1 MRFSFIS
8 EYSLTYMLFILGSGI
23 LGIAFDDFSI
33 SVLDIETWKIV
44 RKFSG
49 HHGRINDMV
58 IFNSFSAVSYT
69 YVYLIHS
76 KLRGYSLQVF
86 SHLVLYSAANGKT
99 VV

>member
-1 MRFSFIS
+1 MFSFIS

-58 IFNSFSAVSYT
+58 IFNSFSAVSY
-69 YVYLIHS
+69 VYIYMP
-76 KLRGYSLQVF
+76 YSF
-86 SHLVLYSAANGKT
+86 
-99 VV
+99 

>member
-1 MRFSFIS
+1 
-8 EYSLTYMLFILGSGI
+8 MLFILGSGI

-58 IFNSFSAVSYT
+58 IFNSFSAVSYI
-69 YVYLIHS
+69 YIYLIHS
-76 KLRGYSLQVF
+76 KGRIFFANIQSLSILF
-86 SHLVLYSAANGKT
+86 SSEW
-99 VV
+99 